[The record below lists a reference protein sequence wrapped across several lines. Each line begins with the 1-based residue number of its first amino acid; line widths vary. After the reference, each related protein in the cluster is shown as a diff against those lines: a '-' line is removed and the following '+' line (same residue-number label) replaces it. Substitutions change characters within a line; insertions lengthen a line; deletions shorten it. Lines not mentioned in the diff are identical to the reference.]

1 MLNEKIIPVLI
12 FCFLIAA
19 NSSAQLYMTR
29 TGFVS
34 FYSKTDLEDI
44 LAKNQQLFAA
54 INLEKKELA
63 FMVLMKGF
71 EFKKE
76 LMQTH
81 FNENYVESDKYPKA
95 TFNGTYTGDVDI
107 KNGAVSNVKVKGSF
121 TLHGVTKQIEVPAT
135 LQLSN
140 GILTGNTVFN
150 VTPEDYN
157 ITIPLLVRNKI
168 AKQIKVEIKVDC
180 NPKN

>member
-1 MLNEKIIPVLI
+1 
-12 FCFLIAA
+12 
-19 NSSAQLYMTR
+19 
-29 TGFVS
+29 
-34 FYSKTDLEDI
+34 
-44 LAKNQQLFAA
+44 QQLFAV
-54 INLEKKELA
+54 INTEKKELA

-81 FNENYVESDKYPKA
+81 FNENYVESDKYPKGS
-95 TFNGTYTGDVDI
+95 FNGTYTGDVDM
-107 KNGAVSNVKVKGSF
+107 KNGTASNINVKGTF
-121 TLHGVTKQIEVPAT
+121 TLHGVAKQIEIPAT

-140 GILTGNTVFN
+140 GILTGHSVFN

-157 ITIPLLVRNKI
+157 ITIPQLVRNKI
-168 AKQIKVEIKVDC
+168 AKQVEVEIKVNC

>member
-1 MLNEKIIPVLI
+1 MKKTIIILLL
-12 FCFLIAA
+12 CFSFFI
-19 NSSAQLYMTR
+19 NSYAQLYITR

-34 FYSKTDLEDI
+34 FYSKTTLEDI
-44 LAKNQQLFAA
+44 HAQNQQLLAV
-54 INLEKKELA
+54 INIEKKELA
-63 FMVLMKGF
+63 FMVLLKGF

-95 TFNGTYTGDVDI
+95 SFNGTYTGEVDM
-107 KNGAVSNVKVKGSF
+107 KNGAVSRIKAKGMF
-121 TLHGVTKQIEVPAT
+121 MLHGITKQIEIPAT
-135 LQLSN
+135 LQFSS

-150 VTPEDYN
+150 INPEDYN

-168 AKQIKVEIKVDC
+168 AKEVEVEVKVNC